1 MIANGGLKTV
11 KSMRIGEVAGRAG
24 VGIETVRYY
33 EREGLLATP
42 RRRPSGYREYDESAI
57 ARLQF
62 IRRTKE
68 LGFSLDEIKQLLGL
82 WFNAS
87 TRCVHVRER
96 AAGKIADIEHKI
108 RSLQGMK
115 RALKKLVAQCEQRNS
130 LDECPL
136 LEGLEGSRPK

>member
-1 MIANGGLKTV
+1 
-11 KSMRIGEVAGRAG
+11 MRIGEVAGRAE
-24 VGIETVRYY
+24 VGIETIRYY
-33 EREGLLATP
+33 EREGLLAAP

-96 AAGKIADIEHKI
+96 AVSKIADIEDKI

-115 RALKKLVAQCEQRNS
+115 RALRKLIAQCETRNS

-136 LEGLEGSRPK
+136 LEGLGGVNRTH

>member
-1 MIANGGLKTV
+1 MKP
-11 KSMRIGEVAGRAG
+11 MRIGEVAGKAG
-24 VGIETVRYY
+24 VGIETIRYY

-42 RRRPSGYREYDESAI
+42 NRRPSGYREYDESAI

-82 WFNAS
+82 WFNAA

-96 AAGKIADIEHKI
+96 AASKIADIEDKI

-115 RALKKLVAQCEQRNS
+115 RSLKTLIAQCETKDS

-136 LEGLEGSRPK
+136 LEGLGGINQPS

>member
-1 MIANGGLKTV
+1 
-11 KSMRIGEVAGRAG
+11 MRIGEVAGKAG
-24 VGIETVRYY
+24 VGIETIRYY
-33 EREGLLATP
+33 EREGLLAP
-42 RRRPSGYREYDESAI
+42 PQRRPSGYRVYDEATI

-87 TRCVHVRER
+87 TRCVHVRDR
-96 AAGKIADIEHKI
+96 AASKIADIDDRI

-115 RALKKLVAQCEQRNS
+115 RALKKLVAQCETRNS
-130 LDECPL
+130 LDECPF
-136 LEGLEGSRPK
+136 LEGLGDIDRPT

>member
-1 MIANGGLKTV
+1 M
-11 KSMRIGEVAGRAG
+11 SMRIGEVAGRVG
-24 VGIETVRYY
+24 IGIETIRYY

-42 RRRPSGYREYDESAI
+42 KRRPSGYREYEESAI

-82 WFNAS
+82 WFNTS

-96 AAGKIADIEHKI
+96 AASKIADIEDKI

-115 RALKKLVAQCEQRNS
+115 RSLKKLITECETRNS

-136 LEGLEGSRPK
+136 LEGLGGSNRPD

>member
-1 MIANGGLKTV
+1 
-11 KSMRIGEVAGRAG
+11 MRIGEVAGRVG
-24 VGIETVRYY
+24 IGIETIRYY

-42 RRRPSGYREYDESAI
+42 KRRPSGYREYEESAI

-82 WFNAS
+82 WFNTS

-96 AAGKIADIEHKI
+96 AASKIADIEDKI
-108 RSLQGMK
+108 RSLQSMK
-115 RALKKLVAQCEQRNS
+115 RSLRKLIAECETRNS

-136 LEGLEGSRPK
+136 LEGLGGLNRPD

>member
-1 MIANGGLKTV
+1 M
-11 KSMRIGEVAGRAG
+11 SMRIGEVAGRVG
-24 VGIETVRYY
+24 VGIETIRYY
-33 EREGLLATP
+33 EREGLLAVP

-82 WFNAS
+82 WFNAT

-96 AAGKIADIEHKI
+96 AASKIADIEDKI

-115 RALKKLVAQCEQRNS
+115 RSLKKLIAQCETRNT

-136 LEGLEGSRPK
+136 LEGLGGIN